1 VSAARAAQL
10 NTGRF
15 SLASALHVGD
25 PVTPD
30 DDDATDTGAEAE
42 AEAEVAGRAEG
53 VWSERTKGVLG
64 YLQGRFA
71 EQRPRVGS
79 PRPQLGAYALLAGQT
94 SREAARFFF
103 ECLLLNNKG
112 FVTLAQERPFAEIT
126 VTSTGKKSLR

>member
-1 VSAARAAQL
+1 MSAARAAQL

-42 AEAEVAGRAEG
+42 AEAEAAGRAEG
-53 VWSERTKGVLG
+53 VRSERTKGVLG

-112 FVTLAQERPFAEIT
+112 FVTLHQREPFGELFLQAT
-126 VTSTGKKSLR
+126 AALSL